1 MKTSKGEPSMV
12 DSTVQRLLE
21 KVIDSPIKLQLC
33 LLFDENQ
40 RMEGTAVEL
49 ANRIYRDIWSTH
61 EALRELAED
70 GVLCVSDVAGE
81 PVYHYRPRAEYVDPI
96 FRLAQ
101 SYNEPIERDA
111 IQRALR
117 EVASYARYRRAATGG
132 AAFEMQSI

>member
-1 MKTSKGEPSMV
+1 MV
-12 DSTVQRLLE
+12 DPTIQRLLE
-21 KVIDSPIKLQLC
+21 KAIDSPIKLQLC

-40 RMEGTAVEL
+40 RMQGSAVEL
-49 ANRIYRDIWSTH
+49 ANRIYRDIWSTR

-70 GVLCVSDVAGE
+70 GVLCITDNTSE
-81 PVYHYRPRAEYVDPI
+81 PIYRYHPRAEYVDPI

-117 EVASYARYRRAATGG
+117 EVASYARYRRAAPGG
-132 AAFEMQSI
+132 TAFEMQGM